1 MEEDALK
8 LIELVDSKKLGEDM
22 WITRCCSESRDV
34 LKLHSMGPGY
44 RMFPGLG
51 TSPGKGRYM
60 ITWPFI
66 DIMIAREDEI
76 SGDLTVLG
84 RRHHKSLFQQRSRA
98 LFGGISIWAPR

>member
-22 WITRCCSESRDV
+22 WITRCCSENRDV

-44 RMFPGLG
+44 RAVPGLG
-51 TSPGKGRYM
+51 TSPGNGWYM
-60 ITWPFI
+60 VTWPFI
-66 DIMIAREDEI
+66 NIMIAREDEI
-76 SGDLTVLG
+76 SGDLMVLG
-84 RRHHKSLFQQRSRA
+84 RRHHKALFQQRSRA